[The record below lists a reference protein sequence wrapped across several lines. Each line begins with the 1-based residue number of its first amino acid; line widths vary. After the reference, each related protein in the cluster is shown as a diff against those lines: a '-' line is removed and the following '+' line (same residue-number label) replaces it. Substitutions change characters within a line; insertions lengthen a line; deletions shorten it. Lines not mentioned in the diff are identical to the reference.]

1 MPFKIK
7 VRLAEL
13 NKKQNEL
20 IPELVKRGIK
30 VNSTELSQ
38 AVNGTNQ
45 QPKMQTILSAA
56 NEILS
61 EWESERN

>member
-13 NKKQNEL
+13 NKKQIEL

-61 EWESERN
+61 EWENERN